1 MLLDKINIP
10 ADLKQLTLVELAKL
24 SEELKVFIRST
35 TKTKEGHIN
44 ASLGVTELSVALHYV
59 LNTPKDIL
67 VWDVGHQAY
76 VHKVLTGRKSIFH
89 TNRQKG
95 GVSGFTKIAES
106 KYDAFGT
113 GHSSTSISAVAGF
126 AETDLL
132 SNTERNRV
140 AVIGDGAITG
150 GMSFEALNYI
160 GERKLDVLVILN
172 DNNQSIDDN
181 KGALQAL
188 QSYPQFFDSLGFD
201 FLGDCD
207 GSNVAQLVEV
217 LHNSVEKKGPRC
229 LRVLTSKKFEK
240 QEDKKKSIAI
250 QHSFQSVVG
259 SALEDLAAKEEKL
272 VLISPAML
280 SGGGF
285 TAFQNKFPKRTFD
298 VGIAEQHAVTM
309 AAGMAAAGSIPV
321 VHLYSTFAQRGY
333 DQIIHDVA
341 LQKLHMIFC
350 LDRAGLVG
358 EDGPTH
364 HGTFDVGF
372 LNTIPEV
379 KILAPRNGNELEQML
394 AHSVQN
400 RGTWFIRYPKGNTSY
415 SADEVEGFSLKPKV
429 LKEGSKKLVISFGA
443 IGDEVEEAV
452 AGTEFTH
459 VDLRQLKPF
468 PKEYLKD
475 LLSAYEAVI
484 TVEENSPRGG
494 LGDTLNSFLQE
505 NKLNIRARNI
515 SLPDQFVE
523 HGSRTELLQDCGLDK
538 ESLKKA
544 FLLA

>member
-10 ADLKQLTLVELAKL
+10 ADLKQLTLVELSKL

-95 GVSGFTKIAES
+95 GISGFTKVAES
-106 KYDAFGT
+106 EYDAFGT

-132 SNTERNRV
+132 SKTMRNRV
-140 AVIGDGAITG
+140 AVIGDGALTG

-181 KGALQAL
+181 RGALQ
-188 QSYPQFFDSLGFD
+188 SMKGYPQFFDSLGFD

-207 GSNVAQLVEV
+207 GADVEQIV
-217 LHNSVEKKGPRC
+217 DALHTALGKKGPRC
-229 LRVLTSKKFEK
+229 LRILTSKKFEK
-240 QEDKKKSIAI
+240 PAKSNKSSSE
-250 QHSFQSVVG
+250 HSFQSVAGNTLV
-259 SALEDLAAKEEKL
+259 ELAAKENRL

-285 TAFQNKFPKRTFD
+285 TGFQQKFPSRTFD

-341 LQKLHMIFC
+341 LQQLHVVFC

-372 LNTIPEV
+372 LNTLPEV
-379 KILAPRNGNELEQML
+379 KILSPRNGNELEQML

-400 RGTWFIRYPKGNTSY
+400 PGTWFIRYPKGNTSY
-415 SADEVEGFSLKPKV
+415 SSKDEDDFSLTPKMLKQGNEKLILSFGSIGEEVEQ
-429 LKEGSKKLVISFGA
+429 
-443 IGDEVEEAV
+443 AV
-452 AGTEFTH
+452 ADTEYTH
-459 VDLRQLKPF
+459 VDIRQLKPF
-468 PKEYLKD
+468 PVDFLKT
-475 LLSAYEAVI
+475 LIPSYEAII

-494 LGDTLNSFLQE
+494 LGDTLNSFLQR
-505 NKLNIRARNI
+505 NRMSVRTHNI

-523 HGSRTELLQDCGLDK
+523 HGSRDELLRDCGLDK
-538 ESLKKA
+538 ESLKQA
-544 FLLA
+544 FLLE